1 MIDIIKHV
9 KHEIAWQE
17 AQMRVTREQ
26 AAENHERIVE
36 AASRLFRQQGF
47 DGVSVD
53 AIMQDAGLTH
63 GGFYGHFKSKED
75 LAAQA
80 LARALEHS
88 AERQG
93 KHTDIAGLVS
103 HYLSQRHCEDRGNGC
118 AIAALGADIAREGKG
133 IRHGL
138 TTHIRSQLDRLAR
151 LLTGGTAA
159 HRRKRAIAT
168 LAGMVGALTLAR
180 AVDDPALSKEILAA
194 ARDIFGNPTE
204 P

>member
-1 MIDIIKHV
+1 
-9 KHEIAWQE
+9 
-17 AQMRVTREQ
+17 MRVSREQ

-36 AASRLFRQQGF
+36 TAARLFREQGF

-53 AIMQDAGLTH
+53 AIMQEAGLTH

-80 LARALEHS
+80 VARALDRG
-88 AERQG
+88 AERQR
-93 KHTDIAGLVS
+93 KYTDIAGLVS
-103 HYLSQRHCEDRGNGC
+103 NYLSPRHCADLGNGC
-118 AIAALGADIAREGKG
+118 AISALGADIAREGSG
-133 IRHGL
+133 VRGTL
-138 TTHIRSQLDRLAR
+138 TAHIRAQFDRIAQLFK
-151 LLTGGTAA
+151 GGTAA

-194 ARDIFGNPTE
+194 AREVFGEAPAS
-204 P
+204 

>member
-1 MIDIIKHV
+1 MIVIIKTV
-9 KHEIAWQE
+9 KHEIVRQE
-17 AQMRVTREQ
+17 APMRVTREQ
-26 AAENHERIVE
+26 TAENHERIVN

-80 LARALEHS
+80 LARALEQS

-93 KHTDIAGLVS
+93 KQTDIAGLVAN
-103 HYLSQRHCEDRGNGC
+103 YLSPRHCEDPGNGC
-118 AIAALGADIAREGKG
+118 AIAALGADIAREGKAV
-133 IRHGL
+133 RHSL
-138 TTHIRSQLDRLAR
+138 TAHILSQLDRFAQ

-168 LAGMVGALTLAR
+168 LAGMVGALTMAR

-194 ARDIFGNPTE
+194 ARDIFGNQ
-204 P
+204 